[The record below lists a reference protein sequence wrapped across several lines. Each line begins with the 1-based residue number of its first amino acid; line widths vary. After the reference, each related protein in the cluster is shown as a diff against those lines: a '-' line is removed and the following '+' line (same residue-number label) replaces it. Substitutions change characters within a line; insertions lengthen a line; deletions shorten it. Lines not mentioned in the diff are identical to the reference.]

1 MITSV
6 SFENVSKTYFSIG
19 NWKQLKL
26 LKTTQLFKK
35 H

>member
-6 SFENVSKTYFSIG
+6 SFENVSKTYFSIE
-19 NWKQLKL
+19 NLKQLKL